1 MATNKQLE
9 TQVTSL
15 NESVTKLQNQNS
27 QLRDEIY
34 VLKNNYTQLVKEL
47 SQKLEVIDTRF
58 RGTN

>member
-15 NESVTKLQNQNS
+15 KEIVTKLQNQNS

-34 VLKNNYTQLVKEL
+34 VLKHNYTQLVKEL

-58 RGTN
+58 RGAN

>member
-15 NESVTKLQNQNS
+15 KESVTKLQNQNS

-34 VLKNNYTQLVKEL
+34 VLKHNYTQLVKEL

-58 RGTN
+58 SGAN

>member
-15 NESVTKLQNQNS
+15 KESVTKLQNQNS

-34 VLKNNYTQLVKEL
+34 VLKHNYTQLVKEL

-58 RGTN
+58 RGAN